1 MLPAYLLQAITKAAK
16 RKAVNAVRD
25 SSSVLQLERARQMI
39 MADIG
44 MTDSFLSGVYQSG
57 LRWKGHSRSS
67 TVVAVTPTD
76 YVVFDGELSPDPGDI
91 VGFIPRE
98 RLVDI
103 RAEDRSTPDLNDHRL
118 FLDYGQADGES
129 LVAEFRFA
137 THGSLRIAWDGWYR
151 FAIRAG

>member
-1 MLPAYLLQAITKAAK
+1 MLPGYLMQAITRAAK
-16 RKAVNAVRD
+16 RKADSAVRD
-25 SSSVLQLERARQMI
+25 SSAILQLERARQMI

-67 TVVAVTPTD
+67 TIVAVTPTD
-76 YVVFDGELSPDPGDI
+76 YVVFDGELAPDPGDI

-98 RLVDI
+98 RIVDI
-103 RAEDRSTPDLNDHRL
+103 RAEDRSTLDLNDHRL
-118 FLDYGQADGES
+118 FLEYGQPGGEA

-151 FAIRAG
+151 FATRAG